1 MGDMQGQL
9 QLNEQLQEMCIEYK
23 DLCDQFLSILATA
36 ENMVKEAKKK
46 YSHWDEF
53 DSSSHKTDN
62 GLALQFLRLLKIFKE
77 NRSDFMVEYKNNQN
91 AYENNF
97 LLENGSFN
105 LPKKIDLE
113 TVQEKV
119 NLWKSLTDNNDY
131 KEYFEEIINVL
142 NYNCKLEIDKEK
154 QKYYKTTRSD
164 EQKKQ
169 HIKNIMKVKACKKEE
184 DDKVTDEVAET
195 GNYEYE
201 PQYYDKPGRW
211 RF

>member
-1 MGDMQGQL
+1 MQGQL

-36 ENMVKEAKKK
+36 ENRVKEAKKK

-97 LLENGSFN
+97 LLENGCFN
-105 LPKKIDLE
+105 LPKKIDLK

-119 NLWKSLTDNNDY
+119 NLWKTLTDNNDY
-131 KEYFEEIINVL
+131 KLYFQEIINVL
-142 NYNCKLEIDKEK
+142 NYNCKLDIDKEK
-154 QKYYKTTRSD
+154 QKYYKTVRND

-169 HIKNIMKVKACKKEE
+169 YIKNIMKVKACKKGE

-195 GNYEYE
+195 GKYEYE
-201 PQYYDKPGRW
+201 PEYYDKPGRW
-211 RF
+211 RI